1 MSTLNEKDH
10 LDPSNPI
17 YYAPRRMREEANA
30 QLPASIET
38 MRGMSSPTYV
48 DTLLKQAV
56 SRSFRTLDPV
66 AMHEPPA
73 SGPLQWRELI
83 PAAGRLAMAIGLAAL
98 AALFFVMMI
107 PASKNQAPD
116 SNAASVAEAP
126 KAASDMPKTSSNTP
140 PASSEKPAP
149 REEAAT
155 PALAEFGAIL
165 AVSQT
170 AQPTGPAVTHEQ
182 SEALL
187 QQFVRWQQKLDS
199 TNAPPQ

>member
-30 QLPASIET
+30 QLPAST
-38 MRGMSSPTYV
+38 DAMRGMSSPSYA

-56 SRSFRTLDPV
+56 TKSFRSLDPV

-73 SGPLQWRELI
+73 NGPLQWRELI
-83 PAAGRLAMAIGLAAL
+83 PAAGRLAAAIGLAAL
-98 AALFFVMMI
+98 AALFIVMMI
-107 PASKNQAPD
+107 PAPKNQAQD
-116 SNAASVAEAP
+116 SNAASVAEAT
-126 KAASDMPKTSSNTP
+126 KAASDMPKTSSNMPTT
-140 PASSEKPAP
+140 SSENQAP

-155 PALAEFGAIL
+155 PALAEFGTIL
-165 AVSQT
+165 AVSQI
-170 AQPTGPAVTHEQ
+170 AQPTGPAMTHEQ

-187 QQFVRWQQKLDS
+187 QQFVRWQKS
-199 TNAPPQ
+199 